1 MIQATWR
8 QHRAEALWAALLLV
22 GLMAFLYVAAAPM
35 FSAYQQVQQG
45 TSVARCVQSHSAS
58 LNPVCDVLTGQFRGN
73 FGPESFLLLTLAI
86 LPALAGMFLGA
97 PLVAREVERG
107 TYQFAWTQGKTRA
120 RWTLIQLFILIVGV
134 IVMFGIFS
142 LYISWWRGPLDLVSG
157 DRFSTGFDLEG
168 VAPVAYALFALALGV
183 AAGALIRKTLPA
195 MALTFVGFVALRGVI
210 EFLWRPN
217 YMTPVTRISDL
228 AQGNPNPYNGDW
240 VLNNDFSYVD
250 RAGHHIPAATAAATC
265 SGYAKGT
272 SLDFASCLQ
281 AHGIKLLNEYQ
292 PAGRFWLFQ
301 GLESAVF
308 LILAIFLFVLA
319 AWWVI
324 KRIA

>member
-1 MIQATWR
+1 MIWVTWR
-8 QHRAEALWAALLLV
+8 HHRAEALWAALLLV
-22 GLMAFLYVAAAPM
+22 GLMALLYVAATPM
-35 FSAYQQVQQG
+35 FTAYRQVQQG
-45 TSVARCVQSHSAS
+45 TSVAQCVANHSAS

-73 FGPESFLLLTLAI
+73 FGPASFLLLTLAI

-107 TYQFAWTQGKTRA
+107 THQFAWTQGKTRA
-120 RWTLIQLFILIVGV
+120 RWILTQLIALIIGV
-134 IVMFGIFS
+134 ILLFGMFS
-142 LYISWWRGPLDLVSG
+142 LYISWWRGPLDLVNG

-168 VAPVAYALFALALGV
+168 VAPVAYALFALALG
-183 AAGALIRKTLPA
+183 AATGALIRKTLPA

-217 YMTPVTRISDL
+217 FMAPVTRISDL
-228 AQGNPNPYNGDW
+228 SQGNPTPYNGDW
-240 VLNNDFSYVD
+240 VLNNDFSYID
-250 RAGHHIPAATAAATC
+250 GAGHHISDATAVATC
-265 SGYAKGT
+265 TGYAKGT

-292 PAGRFWLFQ
+292 PAGRFWLVQ
-301 GLESAVF
+301 GLESGIFFA
-308 LILAIFLFVLA
+308 LAILLFALA